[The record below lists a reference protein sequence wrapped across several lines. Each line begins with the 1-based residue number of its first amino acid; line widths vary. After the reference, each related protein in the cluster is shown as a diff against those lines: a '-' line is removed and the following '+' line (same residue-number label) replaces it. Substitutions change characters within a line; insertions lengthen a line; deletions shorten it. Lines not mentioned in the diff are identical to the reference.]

1 MMHATQ
7 SYTCAGPAFTSIAHL
22 TGISPASHR
31 HLTGITPTIVNSTPF
46 PSR

>member
-22 TGISPASHR
+22 TGI
-31 HLTGITPTIVNSTPF
+31 TPTIVNSTPF